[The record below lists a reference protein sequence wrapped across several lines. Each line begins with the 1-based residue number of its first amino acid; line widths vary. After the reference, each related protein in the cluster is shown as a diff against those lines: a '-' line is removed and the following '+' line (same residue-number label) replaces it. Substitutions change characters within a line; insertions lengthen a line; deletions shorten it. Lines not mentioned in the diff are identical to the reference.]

1 MARKKIDFDKVK
13 KDVKKTISEIT
24 EVSEEELKEDADFTN
39 ELGIDSMM
47 ALEMVAAIEK
57 KYKIVIPEEDIP
69 NIRSLKNIYSI
80 LEKNLK
86 K

>member
-1 MARKKIDFDKVK
+1 MNKKKVNFDKIK
-13 KDVKKTISEIT
+13 KDVKRIISEIT
-24 EVSEEELKEDADFTN
+24 EVPEDELKEDADFTS

-80 LEKNLK
+80 LEKSLK

>member
-1 MARKKIDFDKVK
+1 MNKKKVNFDKIK
-13 KDVKKTISEIT
+13 KDVKRIISEIT
-24 EVSEEELKEDADFTN
+24 EVPEDELKEDADFTS

-69 NIRSLKNIYSI
+69 SIRSLKNIYSI
-80 LEKNLK
+80 LEKSLK

>member
-1 MARKKIDFDKVK
+1 MNKKKVNFDKIK
-13 KDVKKTISEIT
+13 KDVKRTISEIT
-24 EVSEEELKEDADFTN
+24 EVPEDELKEDADFTS

-69 NIRSLKNIYSI
+69 SIRSLKNIYSI
-80 LEKNLK
+80 LEKSLK

>member
-1 MARKKIDFDKVK
+1 MNKKKVNFDKIK
-13 KDVKKTISEIT
+13 KDVKRTISEIT
-24 EVSEEELKEDADFTN
+24 EVPEDELKEDADFTS

-69 NIRSLKNIYSI
+69 SIRSLKNIYSI
-80 LEKNLK
+80 LEKSLK
-86 K
+86 

>member
-1 MARKKIDFDKVK
+1 MAKKKVDFDKVK
-13 KDVKKTISEIT
+13 KDVKKTISQIT

>member
-1 MARKKIDFDKVK
+1 MNKKKVNFDKIK
-13 KDVKKTISEIT
+13 KDVKRTISEIT
-24 EVSEEELKEDADFTN
+24 EVPEDELKEDADFTS

-86 K
+86 

>member
-1 MARKKIDFDKVK
+1 MKKKKVNFDKIK
-13 KDVKKTISEIT
+13 KDVKRTISEIT
-24 EVSEEELKEDADFTN
+24 EVPEDELKEGADFTS

-86 K
+86 

>member
-1 MARKKIDFDKVK
+1 MAKKKIDFDKVK
-13 KDVKKTISEIT
+13 RDVKKTISEIT
-24 EVSEEELKEDADFTN
+24 EVPEEELEEDADFTS
-39 ELGIDSMM
+39 ELSIDSMM

-86 K
+86 